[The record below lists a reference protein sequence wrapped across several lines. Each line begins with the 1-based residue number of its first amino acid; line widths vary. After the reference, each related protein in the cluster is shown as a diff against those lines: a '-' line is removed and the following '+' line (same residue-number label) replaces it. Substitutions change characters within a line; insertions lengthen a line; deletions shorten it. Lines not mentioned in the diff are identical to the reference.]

1 MREDLKHT
9 VEKRQQYSKN
19 TYGPSKS
26 YKGRNYKRKTYDNR
40 FSQTTAKLREK
51 EQQPRTQTKELKVM
65 GHTRM
70 LEKPRLVL
78 LLREKT
84 NIIVLA
90 TLLTTM
96 KIGEVSP

>member
-1 MREDLKHT
+1 
-9 VEKRQQYSKN
+9 
-19 TYGPSKS
+19 
-26 YKGRNYKRKTYDNR
+26 
-40 FSQTTAKLREK
+40 
-51 EQQPRTQTKELKVM
+51 M

-70 LEKPRLVL
+70 LEKPSLVL